1 MMCPVTVAN
10 VHLCSVH
17 YCCMTS
23 VSSVAVGG
31 NCCERVAMSTW
42 QLSVSPVVVE
52 LSVVVVNDVY
62 LLAVQ
67 FSHQSAS
74 ID

>member
-1 MMCPVTVAN
+1 MYIYV
-10 VHLCSVH
+10 SVH
-17 YCCMTS
+17 YCCTTS
-23 VSSVAVGG
+23 VSSVAV
-31 NCCERVAMSTW
+31 EDMVVSTDVMSTC
-42 QLSVSPVVVE
+42 QLSVSHVE
-52 LSVVVVNDVY
+52 VQLSAVMINDGY